1 MIKKLIFILSH
12 DLMFVIQSIMYVLK
26 TLKSSYGNYY
36 LKNNIPN
43 IDCIMTWFLNICIQF
58 YVFLRIQVKKKW
70 CKNEEIF
77 C

>member
-12 DLMFVIQSIMYVLK
+12 DLMFVIQFIMYVLK
-26 TLKSSYGNYY
+26 TLKSSHGNYY
-36 LKNNIPN
+36 LKNNIISTVEWPDFW
-43 IDCIMTWFLNICIQF
+43 IYAFSFMYFWEFKL
-58 YVFLRIQVKKKW
+58 KKKW